1 MTWLRSLIFN
11 ISFLVIWTPLICII
25 FYPFTLFSTSLAY
38 FVGKTWAKGTLFLI
52 HIICGV
58 THKVEGLENIPD
70 SSYIIASKHQSAW
83 DTLVFFLYIKKPTYI
98 LKHELMRIP
107 VLSLYLRKMNMIDV
121 KRSDGS
127 KALKSMTKRAAQRL
141 KDGCNIIIFPEGTR
155 TKVGESKP
163 LQPGIAAI
171 YNHPDIN
178 VPVVPVALN
187 SGKFWGRESFIKKPG
202 VITLKFLPPIKST
215 LHRKEFMKLLEESIN
230 VESVKLI

>member
-11 ISFLVIWTPLICII
+11 ISFLVIWTPLICLT
-25 FYPFTLFSTSLAY
+25 FYPLTLFSSQTAY
-38 FVGKTWAKGTLFLI
+38 FVGKTWAQGALLLLR
-52 HIICGV
+52 IICGIS
-58 THKVEGLENIPD
+58 HKVEGLENLPT

-83 DTLVFFLYIKKPTYI
+83 DTIVFFLYVHKPAYI

-107 VLSLYLRKMNMIDV
+107 VFSLYLRKMNMIDV

-127 KALKSMTKRAAQRL
+127 KALKSMTTRAAQRL

-155 TKVGESKP
+155 SKVGVSEP

-230 VESVKLI
+230 AESVKLI